1 MRTKTS
7 CGWFFAGALLLAG
20 CSGQPASKPA
30 PLQQVSTETA
40 AAPEKAVINVAAAA
54 DLKFALDE
62 VLVEFAKQHPEIQ
75 VETTFGSSGNFF
87 AQLSNQAPF
96 DLFLSAEIDFPRK
109 LIEQGQ
115 GIAESEFTYAV
126 GHLVVWVRK
135 ESPLDVEQLGIQ
147 ILTDPSIRKIAIA
160 NPKVAPYGRAAEAT
174 LKHYELDDKV
184 QDKLVLG
191 ENIAQTAQ
199 FVESGA
205 ADVGIVAL
213 SLALAPA
220 MQEQG
225 KYWPVP
231 LDAHPALTQ
240 GGVILSWTKH
250 RSACDQLRSFLLD
263 EPGRATL
270 KRYGFL
276 LPGE

>member
-1 MRTKTS
+1 MRTKS
-7 CGWFFAGALLLAG
+7 YWFIAGILLLTG
-20 CSGQPASKPA
+20 CNGEPGSKSQPHPSAA
-30 PLQQVSTETA
+30 QTTA
-40 AAPEKAVINVAAAA
+40 VPEKTVIKVAAAS
-54 DLKFALDE
+54 DLKFALDD
-62 VLVEFAKQHPEIQ
+62 VLAEFAKQHPEIH
-75 VETTFGSSGNFF
+75 VETSYGSSGNFF

-96 DLFLSAEIDFPRK
+96 DLFLSADIDFPHK

-115 GIAESEFTYAV
+115 GIAGSEFTYAV

-147 ILTDPSIRKIAIA
+147 VLTDPSVRKIAIA
-160 NPKVAPYGRAAEAT
+160 NPKVAPYGRAAEAALQHFE
-174 LKHYELDDKV
+174 LKDAIN
-184 QDKLVLG
+184 DKLVLG
-191 ENIAQTAQ
+191 ENIAHTAQ

-205 ADVGIVAL
+205 ADAGIIAL
-213 SLALAPA
+213 SLALSPA
-220 MQEQG
+220 MQEKG

-250 RSACDQLRSFLLD
+250 RPACEQLRSFLV
-263 EPGRATL
+263 EESGRTIL